1 MKTAKEF
8 IDEVFHTQKMM
19 PYTEKCV
26 TEIIHKFA
34 AQQVVLERERIKKL
48 FDTKLLPI
56 DPIPMNILKIAKA
69 VSEIYDKIKL

>member
-34 AQQVVLERERIKKL
+34 AQQVALERERIKK
-48 FDTKLLPI
+48 I
-56 DPIPMNILKIAKA
+56 IE
-69 VSEIYDKIKL
+69 SETEWPSDELIKLIDRL